1 MTGCITFPLRLL
13 ASLLLILGLVAGW
26 IFRDD
31 LLRAGRRQLGLAEP
45 PSRVGAP
52 SPSALTA
59 ARGAMDALVRGGA
72 DSVVLSPA
80 EVASLLAD
88 LLSASPAGTPES
100 LTVELGDRELTVRA
114 RVATAPIPATIRDLL
129 GNVLGE
135 RETVEVGGQL
145 GLRREGQGVF
155 EVRRVRVKGF
165 PVPADLVD
173 RLLGRYLPAT
183 EGATVLFSVPSWVS
197 GILVTPHGATLYG
210 RGNR

>member
-1 MTGCITFPLRLL
+1 
-13 ASLLLILGLVAGW
+13 
-26 IFRDD
+26 
-31 LLRAGRRQLGLAEP
+31 
-45 PSRVGAP
+45 
-52 SPSALTA
+52 
-59 ARGAMDALVRGGA
+59 MDALVRGNA

-100 LTVELGDRELTVRA
+100 LTVELGDRELSVRA

-145 GLRREGQGVF
+145 GLRREGQGEF
-155 EVRRVRVKGF
+155 AVRRVRVKGF
-165 PVPADLVD
+165 PVPSDLVG

-183 EGATVLFSVPSWVS
+183 EGATVLFSVPPSVS